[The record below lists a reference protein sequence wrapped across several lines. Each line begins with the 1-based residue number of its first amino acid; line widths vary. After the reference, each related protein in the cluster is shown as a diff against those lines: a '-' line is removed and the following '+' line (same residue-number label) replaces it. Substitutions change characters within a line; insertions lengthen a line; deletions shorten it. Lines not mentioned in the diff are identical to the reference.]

1 MAHNKKRIT
10 ELNWGGVVVTTLQ
23 LPQFIPHWTKLGGVV
38 VLCCCIR
45 IKIHSFIYYKSTQET
60 CMHGYDRA
68 VENNID
74 FSKYVIVSKA

>member
-1 MAHNKKRIT
+1 VLTFIFYGMGYKS
-10 ELNWGGVVVTTLQ
+10 EVVIV
-23 LPQFIPHWTKLGGVV
+23 I
-38 VLCCCIR
+38 VLFSDLSCIQGIR

-74 FSKYVIVSKA
+74 FSKCVIVSKA